1 MVTTALWCVLIAGLL
16 PYAATLSAKIGGEKF
31 DNANP
36 RDWLGNQSGFRRRAN
51 AAQQNGFEA
60 FPLFAAAVIVAQMQ
74 GAPQARIDLL
84 ALVFIAARIAYLGL
98 YLADLATLRSLA
110 WFVGIAS
117 AVAIFVSAA

>member
-1 MVTTALWCVLIAGLL
+1 LIAGLL
-16 PYAATLSAKIGGEKF
+16 PYAATLTAKIGGTKF

-51 AAQQNGFEA
+51 AAQLNSFEA
-60 FPLFAAAVIVAQMQ
+60 FPLFAAAVIVAQMS
-74 GAPQARIDLL
+74 GAPQPRVDLL
-84 ALVFIAARIAYLGL
+84 AMVFVAARIAYLGF
-98 YLADLATLRSLA
+98 YLADRATLRSLA

>member
-1 MVTTALWCVLIAGLL
+1 MTTALWCVLIAGLL
-16 PYAATLSAKIGGEKF
+16 PYAATIIAKAGGTKF

-36 RDWLGNQSGFRRRAN
+36 RDWLGGQSGFRRRAN
-51 AAQQNGFEA
+51 AAQLNSFEA
-60 FPLFAAAVIVAQMQ
+60 FPLFAAAVIVAQML

-84 ALVFIAARIAYLGL
+84 AMVFVAARIAYLGF

-110 WFVGIAS
+110 WFVAIAS

>member
-1 MVTTALWCVLIAGLL
+1 LIAGLL
-16 PYAATLSAKIGGEKF
+16 PYAATLTAKIGGAKF

-36 RDWLGNQSGFRRRAN
+36 RDWLGGQSGFRRRAN
-51 AAQQNGFEA
+51 AAQLNSFEA
-60 FPLFAAAVIVAQMQ
+60 FPLFAAAVIVAQML

-84 ALVFIAARIAYLGL
+84 AMVFVAARIAYLGF

-110 WFVGIAS
+110 WFVAIAS

>member
-1 MVTTALWCVLIAGLL
+1 MSTALWCVLIAGLL
-16 PYAATLSAKIGGEKF
+16 PYAASLTAKIGGTRF

-51 AAQQNGFEA
+51 AAQLNSFEA
-60 FPLFAAAVIVAQMQ
+60 FPLFAAAVIVAEMQ

-84 ALVFIAARIAYLGL
+84 ALVFVVARIAYLGL